1 MAFHPQG
8 LLLAIILSAGATTA
22 AEAQSAAATRPN
34 VCTEGRLLSGEC
46 VAPSVAQ
53 VARRRALI
61 LAQPKFSYSAPNRLP
76 IDDFDPAV
84 PRPHIEDLNKLYK
97 DDFGF

>member
-1 MAFHPQG
+1 MAFHSQG
-8 LLLAIILSAGATTA
+8 LLLAIAFSVCATGL
-22 AEAQSAAATRPN
+22 AEAQSAASAKPK

-53 VARRRALI
+53 SARRRALI

-84 PRPHIEDLNKLYK
+84 PRPQIEELNRLYS